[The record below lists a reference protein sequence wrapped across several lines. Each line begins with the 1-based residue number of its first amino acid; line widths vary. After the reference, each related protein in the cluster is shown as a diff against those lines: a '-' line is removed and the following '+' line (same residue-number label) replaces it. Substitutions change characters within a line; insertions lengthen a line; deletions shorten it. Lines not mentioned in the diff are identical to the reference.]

1 MEIIKWMIKVFSWPI
16 LLMNTVGGI
25 ASGLRLILLGRWAD
39 VGLRSG
45 PIRLHSSP
53 RFLSEVSAATY
64 AASLPV
70 GSITA

>member
-1 MEIIKWMIKVFSWPI
+1 MPYSSKETRHFVKRSCFQRE
-16 LLMNTVGGI
+16 TRT
-25 ASGLRLILLGRWAD
+25 RLVRRRAG
-39 VGLRSG
+39 RSG